1 MIAGVDNRSWIGVS
15 TTPGE
20 MALTRIPCGA
30 SSLARPRVR
39 LLTAALAAA

>member
-1 MIAGVDNRSWIGVS
+1 MIAGVDSLSWMGVS

-20 MALTRIPCGA
+20 MALTRIRCGA
-30 SSLARPRVR
+30 NSLARPRVR